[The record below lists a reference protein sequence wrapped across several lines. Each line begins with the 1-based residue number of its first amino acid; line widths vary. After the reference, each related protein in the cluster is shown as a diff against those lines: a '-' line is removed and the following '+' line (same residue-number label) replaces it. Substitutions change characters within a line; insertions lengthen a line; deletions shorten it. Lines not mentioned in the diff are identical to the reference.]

1 MECIKSCKILLG
13 SMKGCVIVQV
23 MKRFAKTLLPRDG
36 RKLSARRTSGFTLI
50 ELLCVITIMSVI
62 MATTWTS
69 IVGLISGNKLSN
81 SVYDLSSLVR
91 QAKTAAMTQNT
102 YVWIGFYST
111 TQDGAPTLMVST
123 VYAKSGLS
131 TDIQSSNVQPLV
143 KTVMFKNVVL
153 DQTKKYL
160 GLPGVDIN
168 DNSDAATQ
176 SNFTFT
182 QNIPSQGIVTFS
194 EVIVFSP
201 DGSVNLPQA
210 DGSLSMV
217 PCVGIGL
224 NASPSKVSR
233 TVGVQIHGLSGQVS
247 IFQQ

>member
-1 MECIKSCKILLG
+1 MT
-13 SMKGCVIVQV
+13 
-23 MKRFAKTLLPRDG
+23 RFAKTLLPRDA
-36 RKLSARRTSGFTLI
+36 RKLSARRAAGFSLI
-50 ELLCVITIMSVI
+50 ELLCVITIMSVV

-81 SVYDLSSLVR
+81 SVYDLSGLVR

-102 YVWIGFYST
+102 YVWLGFYST
-111 TQDGAPTLMVST
+111 TLDGAPTVMVST
-123 VYAKSGLS
+123 VYAKSGLA
-131 TDIQSSNVQPLV
+131 TDIQSKNVLSLV
-143 KTVMFKNVVL
+143 RPVTFKNVAL
-153 DQTKKYL
+153 DQAKHYL
-160 GLPGVDIN
+160 TLPGVDVT
-168 DNSDAATQ
+168 DNNDAATQ

-182 QNIPSQGIVTFS
+182 QNIPNQGIVTFS

-224 NASPSKVSR
+224 NASPAKVSR